1 MVVSAKERQTEY
13 QGTEQHVEVIK
24 REKEADED
32 PESEYYCLKRFYIH
46 TLLSY
51 SFIFLLLTFMSLW
64 EVMKAFINHNFPL
77 CKKNTRNVSREKLF
91 RSSVD
96 VLRFLLKVHYIHGN
110 SSHSA
115 FGKGVLQGLSWDC
128 LNVLQ
133 RMGTFF

>member
-32 PESEYYCLKRFYIH
+32 PESEYYCFKRFIH

-51 SFIFLLLTFMSLW
+51 SFIFLLLTYVLVGSYESF
-64 EVMKAFINHNFPL
+64 HNFPL
-77 CKKNTRNVSREKLF
+77 CKTNTRNVSREKLF